1 MGKNVQLSFYK
12 LQYLRLYP
20 RQNGANV
27 YCHVGLTKVFN
38 IFKNRIFLKFT
49 ESDNFLKKK
58 LKTESG

>member
-38 IFKNRIFLKFT
+38 IFKNRIFFKFT